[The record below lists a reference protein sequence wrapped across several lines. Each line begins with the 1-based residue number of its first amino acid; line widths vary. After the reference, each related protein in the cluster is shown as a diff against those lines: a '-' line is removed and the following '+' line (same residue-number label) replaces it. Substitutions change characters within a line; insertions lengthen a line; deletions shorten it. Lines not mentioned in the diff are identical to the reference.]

1 MSITLQTYITGFQR
15 LVHDS
20 TYKFHTQAE
29 LTDYANAARRKV
41 AAETGCNR
49 TIVKN
54 FPLATGNTTINYA
67 SIITAPVAKRVI
79 GLLDIYLWYSPAAL
93 RIPLKYFP
101 YGIFSRSAI
110 VAYNYT
116 GPPEIWTQVGSS
128 TAYVA
133 RIPDV
138 DYTLDLDASVEPVD
152 LANLTD
158 AETEIAS
165 PFTECVKFYMAHLA
179 KLKNQDREAANS
191 FLMDYVR
198 ERNSVGSS
206 SMIRKLVG
214 Q

>member
-1 MSITLQTYITGFQR
+1 MAITLQSYHTGFQR
-15 LVHDS
+15 LLHDS
-20 TYKFHTQAE
+20 TYRFYTSQE
-29 LTDYANAARRKV
+29 VTDYANIARRKV

-49 TIVKN
+49 VIVPN
-54 FPLATGNTTINYA
+54 FALPKGTTAIDYTK
-67 SIITAPVAKRVI
+67 IITTPTAKRVI
-79 GLLDIYLWYSPAAL
+79 GLLDIYLWYQPAAL
-93 RIPLKYFP
+93 RIPLRYHP
-101 YGIFSRSAI
+101 YSAFSRSAI
-110 VAYNYT
+110 VAYNYQ

-152 LANLTD
+152 LAAVAD
-158 AETEIAS
+158 AETEISS

-179 KLKNQDREAANS
+179 KLKNQDREAANG